1 MRDRSPHPQTPKSK
15 RMIDAREAKQCLR
28 VLRQLERTEIL
39 TFQALQE
46 LDGSVLSHVGV

>member
-1 MRDRSPHPQTPKSK
+1 MRCKGLDSDVQCK
-15 RMIDAREAKQCLR
+15 RAEDKQFLN